1 MPPAPRDVA
10 QPCECPRLLAT
21 FGVVTFRPRKMEAK
35 SRMKNTSTTGS
46 LSVRPAPK
54 NLQPTSRPARLKKR
68 DDWLRS
74 ADPGFLFNRLF
85 DLIPGISFFA
95 KNRGGEMMFASRN
108 ILDRYHFRDE
118 IDIVGLT
125 DYDLSPSD
133 MARAHVVDDEQI
145 YRSGQPILN
154 RIELGFD
161 DAGVPDWFV
170 VNKLPVRTGDGTI
183 IGVMGFYHSYQGRE
197 QTHAH
202 YDLAK
207 AVNYVRQHYEEPI
220 NITELARL
228 SGLSVRQLQRKF
240 KFAFATGPHE
250 FLTKTRLLAACR
262 LLRESDLSAGEIAGK
277 CGFSDQSSFTKHF
290 RAHIGQTPRGYRH
303 SVRANLGASS
313 PKS

>member
-1 MPPAPRDVA
+1 
-10 QPCECPRLLAT
+10 
-21 FGVVTFRPRKMEAK
+21 
-35 SRMKNTSTTGS
+35 MKDSPTTGS
-46 LSVRPAPK
+46 LSVRPLPK
-54 NLQPTSRPARLKKR
+54 TTPRPSRTARLEKR
-68 DDWLRS
+68 ADWLRR
-74 ADPGFLFNRLF
+74 ADPGFLFHRLF

-95 KNRGGEMMFASRN
+95 KNRNGEMMFASRN
-108 ILDRYHFRDE
+108 ILNRYHFRDE

-125 DYDLSPSD
+125 DFDLSPPD

-145 YRSGQPILN
+145 YRTGEPILN

-170 VNKLPVRTGDGTI
+170 VNKLPVRANDGAI
-183 IGVMGFYHSYQGRE
+183 IGVMGFYQSYQGRE
-197 QTHAH
+197 KTHAL
-202 YDLAK
+202 DDVAK
-207 AVNYVRQHYEEPI
+207 AVNYVRLHYEEPL

-240 KFAFATGPHE
+240 KEAFATGPHE

-262 LLRESDLSAGEIAGK
+262 LLRETDLSAGEIAGK

-303 SVRANLGASS
+303 YVRASLAAVL
-313 PKS
+313 PRA

>member
-1 MPPAPRDVA
+1 M
-10 QPCECPRLLAT
+10 CLHSLAA
-21 FGVVTFRPRKMEAK
+21 FSRIASRPRRMEAIR
-35 SRMKNTSTTGS
+35 RMKTTSTTGS

-54 NLQPTSRPARLKKR
+54 NLQRTSRPARLKKR

-95 KNRGGEMMFASRN
+95 KNRRGEMMFASRN
-108 ILDRYHFRDE
+108 IVDRYHFRNE

-125 DYDLSPSD
+125 DFDLSPPD

-145 YRSGQPILN
+145 YSSGQPILN

-170 VNKLPVRTGDGTI
+170 VNKLPIRSSDGTI

-197 QTHAH
+197 QTHPH
-202 YDLAK
+202 YDVAK
-207 AVNYVRQHYEEPI
+207 AVNYVRQHYEEPL

-262 LLRESDLSAGEIAGK
+262 LLRESELSAGEIAGK

-290 RAHIGQTPRGYRH
+290 RAHIGQTPRAYRND
-303 SVRANLGASS
+303 VRASLGATA